1 MLIKYLFYIL
11 YIAATIR
18 FTSRTYNVIESAF
31 FVQVCAEVIN
41 ATLKTSFDIDYIAED
56 NTASSVG
63 KCLIA
68 INYLYNLCYA
78 F

>member
-1 MLIKYLFYIL
+1 M
-11 YIAATIR
+11 
-18 FTSRTYNVIESAF
+18 IESAF